1 MWKIWKYKFQ
11 ACSVS
16 HSLEKVSMKS
26 IDISKF
32 GDFANI
38 KITQKLFGLLIGLFI
53 GFVIIG
59 LAYQQVLQAELE
71 AVEVSE
77 KMVLFE
83 RGIHEVQ
90 LDLLNARQSETEFYL
105 KKYPI
110 YLGKFDTRI
119 IVASQNLKGL
129 TTLVKGEDKLDI
141 VTELGDAFEA
151 YREKFIQAAESQIE
165 LGLDEN
171 TGLIMELGQASNKL
185 GAILRK
191 YDVPVLDRSLL
202 KIRQYLS
209 DYIKFEDAKY
219 RNALIK
225 EIGVFKLYTRNTKL
239 SSGVKSGLQ
248 KAIDKY
254 KNLFMRI
261 SKTVSVLTT
270 QKKEVK
276 RSVKNIEP
284 LFSKMV
290 DISNEIISSTRKD
303 ANDKR
308 NKITTF
314 FISTLV
320 LIALA
325 ASMGLFF
332 LARSIIKPMKTLQET
347 VLKVNEG
354 DLNARAD
361 LNRKDELGELSSAL
375 DKLLDEKV
383 SSMANAEKES
393 DKLNDS
399 VIALI
404 RAVSELAQQ
413 KDLAVRIP
421 VSEDITGAISDSL
434 NLLAKE
440 TAKIMREAQKT
451 SSDVAKVS
459 LEVKKQSDSV
469 ISVANTERKEVE
481 STAIMLESSVKAMN
495 KIALGS
501 GEANKKAEVTS
512 TNTQQALDAVMSS
525 AEGINSIRNTISETE
540 KRIKRLGERSQE
552 ISGIVSLINSI
563 AERTHILALNASM
576 HAASAGEAGRGFA
589 VVADEVQRLAENAR
603 EATSEI
609 STVVNNIRV
618 ETADTVAIMNTV
630 ITQVAEG
637 TQLANQA
644 SQSMKQTQRATNDLV
659 SSVKSIAVS
668 SEQQADISKQ
678 LLVRARKIK
687 ESTEET
693 GRELEEQTKSADK
706 LVRFSDDLVEIV
718 GVFKLPDGSVQEV
731 ENTTGND
738 VYATQEIKR
747 AV

>member
-1 MWKIWKYKFQ
+1 MKYSNINK
-11 ACSVS
+11 
-16 HSLEKVSMKS
+16 LGKL
-26 IDISKF
+26 
-32 GDFANI
+32 ANI
-38 KITQKLFGLLIGLFI
+38 KITQKLIGVVVGLLI

-59 LAYQQVLQAELE
+59 LAYQKVLQAESE

-77 KMVLFE
+77 KMVAFE

-110 YLGKFDTRI
+110 FLGKFDTRI

-129 TTLVKGEDKLDI
+129 TNLVKGENKLDI
-141 VTELGDAFEA
+141 ITELGEAFEK
-151 YREKFIQAAESQIE
+151 YRDKFIQAAESQIE
-165 LGLDEN
+165 IGLDEN
-171 TGLIMELGQASNKL
+171 TGLNSGLGKASKDIEKILNKH
-185 GAILRK
+185 
-191 YDVPVLDRSLL
+191 DVPVLDRSLL
-202 KIRQYLS
+202 RMRQYLS
-209 DYIKFEDAKY
+209 DFINTEESKY
-219 RNALIK
+219 SDLLVK
-225 EIGVFKLYTRNTKL
+225 EIRSFRIYTKNSKL
-239 SSGVKSGLQ
+239 SSDAKLEIR
-248 KAIDKY
+248 KALEIY
-254 KNLFMRI
+254 KRI
-261 SKTVSVLTT
+261 FLTMSETVSVLAE
-270 QKKEVK
+270 QKKSVK
-276 RSVKNIEP
+276 KAVKNIEP

-290 DISNEIISSTRKD
+290 NISNEIISTTREK
-303 ANDKR
+303 ATAKR
-308 NKITTF
+308 NQITTF

-320 LIALA
+320 FIALA
-325 ASMGLFF
+325 ASIGLFF
-332 LARSIIKPMKTLQET
+332 LARSIIKPMKVLQDT

-354 DLNARAD
+354 DLNARARLD
-361 LNRKDELGELSSAL
+361 RKDELGELSNAL
-375 DKLLDEKV
+375 DKLLDEKLA
-383 SSMANAEKES
+383 SMAKSEKES
-393 DKLNDS
+393 DKLNES
-399 VIALI
+399 VISLI
-404 RAVSELAQQ
+404 RAVSQLAQQ
-413 KDLAVRIP
+413 KDLAVKIP

-440 TAKIMREAQKT
+440 TAKIMKEAQVT
-451 SSDVAKVS
+451 SSEVANVS
-459 LEVKKQSDSV
+459 SLVKKQSDTV

-495 KIALGS
+495 EIALDS
-501 GEANKKAEVTS
+501 DEANKKAEITS
-512 TNTQQALDAVMSS
+512 VNTQHALDAVMSS
-525 AEGINSIRNTISETE
+525 AEGIKSIRNTISETE

-637 TQLANQA
+637 TLLANQA
-644 SQSMKQTQRATNDLV
+644 SQSMKNTQQATNDLIG
-659 SSVKSIAVS
+659 SVRHIAKS
-668 SEQQADISKQ
+668 SEQQVDISKQ

-693 GRELEEQTKSADK
+693 GRELLEQTKSADK
-706 LVRFSDDLVEIV
+706 LVRYSEDLVQIV
-718 GVFKLPDGSVQEV
+718 GIFKLPGVNNEQED
-731 ENTTGND
+731 EMYKTS
-738 VYATQEIKR
+738 EIKQ

>member
-1 MWKIWKYKFQ
+1 MKF
-11 ACSVS
+11 SNIN
-16 HSLEKVSMKS
+16 K
-26 IDISKF
+26 ISKL
-32 GDFANI
+32 ANI
-38 KITQKLFGLLIGLFI
+38 KITQKLIGVVIGLLI

-59 LAYQQVLQAELE
+59 LAYQRVLQAESE

-77 KMVLFE
+77 KMVAFE

-129 TTLVKGEDKLDI
+129 TNMVKGEDKLDI
-141 VTELGDAFEA
+141 ITELGEAFEN
-151 YREKFIQAAESQIE
+151 YRDKFIQAAESQIE
-165 LGLDEN
+165 IGLDEN
-171 TGLIMELGQASNKL
+171 TGLNMRLGQASRGIEL
-185 GAILRK
+185 ILK
-191 YDVPVLDRSLL
+191 KHDAPVLDRSLL
-202 KIRQYLS
+202 KMNQYLS
-209 DYIKFEDAKY
+209 DYINSEETKY
-219 RNALIK
+219 SDALIK
-225 EIGVFKLYTRNTKL
+225 EIRSFRINAKNSKLPAE
-239 SSGVKSGLQ
+239 VKNNLGKVLGN
-248 KAIDKY
+248 Y
-254 KNLFMRI
+254 KNIFLSM
-261 SKTVSVLTT
+261 SETVAVLAE
-270 QKKEVK
+270 QKKAVK
-276 RSVKNIEP
+276 ASVKEIEP

-290 DISNEIISSTRKD
+290 NISNEIISTTREN
-303 ANDKR
+303 ASNKR
-308 NKITTF
+308 NQITTF
-314 FISTLV
+314 FISTLIF
-320 LIALA
+320 IAIA
-325 ASMGLFF
+325 ASIGLFF
-332 LARSIIKPMKTLQET
+332 LARSIIKPMKVLQDT

-354 DLNARAD
+354 DLSARAMLD
-361 LNRKDELGELSSAL
+361 REDELGELSNAL
-375 DKLLDEKV
+375 DKLLDEKLA
-383 SSMANAEKES
+383 SMAKSEKES
-393 DKLNDS
+393 DKLNES
-399 VIALI
+399 VISLI

-413 KDLAVRIP
+413 KDLAVKIP

-440 TAKIMREAQKT
+440 TAKIMKEAQVT
-451 SSDVAKVS
+451 SSEVANVS
-459 LEVKKQSDSV
+459 SLVKKQSDAV
-469 ISVANTERKEVE
+469 ITVANTEREEVE
-481 STAIMLESSVKAMN
+481 STALMLESSVKAMN
-495 KIALGS
+495 EIALDS
-501 GEANKKAEVTS
+501 DEANKKAEITGV
-512 TNTQQALDAVMSS
+512 NTQQALDAVMSS
-525 AEGINSIRNTISETE
+525 VDGIKSIRNTISETE

-644 SQSMKQTQRATNDLV
+644 SQSMKHTQQATNDLIG
-659 SSVKSIAVS
+659 SVRHIAKS
-668 SEQQADISKQ
+668 SEQQVDISKQ

-693 GRELEEQTKSADK
+693 GRELLEQTKSADK
-706 LVRFSDDLVEIV
+706 LVRYSEDLVEIV
-718 GVFKLPDGSVQEV
+718 GIFKLPGVNNEQDDEMYKTS
-731 ENTTGND
+731 
-738 VYATQEIKR
+738 EIKQ